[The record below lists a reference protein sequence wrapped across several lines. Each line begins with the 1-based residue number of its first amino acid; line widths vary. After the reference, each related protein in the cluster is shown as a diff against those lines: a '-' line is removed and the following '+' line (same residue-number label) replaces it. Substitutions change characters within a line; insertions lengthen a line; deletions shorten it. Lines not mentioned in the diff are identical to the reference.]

1 VVTKTGLF
9 RNPWFSAVFKQSG
22 RRELSPYAATHQA
35 IGSAKMELQAITA
48 GIQKNAC
55 SARLRTLNAVI
66 KPTPRM
72 SALTIEDINAATFMR
87 FAVGTHGTSSRIDV
101 VQAVGYGD
109 ARAQTRVTSS
119 VV

>member
-1 VVTKTGLF
+1 MVFGGFQAIETKG
-9 RNPWFSAVFKQSG
+9 
-22 RRELSPYAATHQA
+22 EESPCGATNQA
-35 IGSAKMELQAITA
+35 IGSAKMKLQAITT

-55 SARLRTLNAVI
+55 SARHRTLNMVI
-66 KPTPRM
+66 KPTPKM
-72 SALTIEDINAATFMR
+72 TALTIENINAATFMR

-109 ARAQTRVTSS
+109 GRAQTRVTSS